1 MRCTVPC
8 SLTLESA
15 SLLMPEAITQIESA
29 VRTISKLPTAV
40 SNEGILTLKK
50 SELFPTLN
58 KEVILKFTAA
68 QDLLVPAEM
77 TLHKEANEMS
87 NQHPVVFCGNT
98 MRGGTADYC
107 LDKVC
112 SSVNILF
119 KLEDCLKSQLDHLKT
134 DPLFTATASALDNKS

>member
-1 MRCTVPC
+1 M
-8 SLTLESA
+8 
-15 SLLMPEAITQIESA
+15 
-29 VRTISKLPTAV
+29 
-40 SNEGILTLKK
+40 
-50 SELFPTLN
+50 
-58 KEVILKFTAA
+58 
-68 QDLLVPAEM
+68 PAEM

-119 KLEDCLKSQLDHLKT
+119 KLEDCLKSRIDHLKT